1 MSGRLNVMAPEVLAD
16 PYPFYAELRR
26 NAPVSQVDPGGFY
39 AVTRYDDVMT
49 VFKNPQLFSS
59 EGFRNATKPAWLG
72 HNPFGDSMIVLDPP
86 HHGRLRTLVNRA
98 FVPAAMA
105 RLEQRVRAFATQVA
119 DQLPLGRQ
127 VDWVESF
134 ALPLPASVI
143 GELLGLDGS
152 LRSRFKR
159 WSDDLTSITP
169 VTPEMTAR
177 MEEIRGTVREAEQYL
192 REVLAQRRREPAE
205 DMVTDLLR
213 AQVDGEALT
222 DAELMS
228 FLFLLLVAGLE
239 TTVHLISHTAR
250 LLMAHPEVFERV
262 RADLSLIPRLI
273 EEVLRFEPPVRS
285 VYRLVTADTS
295 LSGVPIPKGSRVLVV
310 IGSAN
315 RDEAHFPDA
324 DRFNIDRS
332 GGVNNLPF
340 GHGVHFCLGAPLA
353 RLEARLAL
361 EALLPRIKG
370 ISPAGPVEWRRSV
383 SVRGIQSM
391 PVIVHPA

>member
-1 MSGRLNVMAPEVLAD
+1 MSGRLNLMTPEALAN
-16 PYPFYAELRR
+16 PFPLYAELRR

-39 AVTRYDDVMT
+39 AVTRYDDVLA

-72 HNPFGDSMIVLDPP
+72 HNPFGDSMIVMDPP

-98 FVPAAMA
+98 FTPTAMT
-105 RLEQRVRAFATQVA
+105 RLEQRVRAFAEQVTGA
-119 DQLPLGRQ
+119 LPLGRQ

-143 GELLGLDGS
+143 GELLGLDAS

-159 WSDDLTSITP
+159 WADDLTSITP
-169 VTPEMTAR
+169 VTPDMTQR
-177 MEEIRGTVREAEQYL
+177 MEEIRTTVRETEQYL
-192 REVLAQRRREPAE
+192 RGVLEARRQKPAD

-213 AQVDGEALT
+213 VQVDGEALT
-222 DAELMS
+222 DAELIS

-239 TTVHLISHTAR
+239 TTVQLLSQTAR
-250 LLMAHPEVFERV
+250 YLTLHPEVLARV
-262 RADLSLIPRLI
+262 RADHSLIPRLLD
-273 EEVLRFEPPVRS
+273 EVLRMEAPVRA
-285 VYRLVTADTS
+285 VYRLATADTE
-295 LSGVPIPKGSRVLVV
+295 LSGVAIPKGSRVLVM

-315 RDEAHFPDA
+315 RDEAHFPEP
-324 DRFNIDRS
+324 DRFDIDRP

-340 GHGVHFCLGAPLA
+340 GHGIHFCLGAPLA
-353 RLEARLAL
+353 RLEGRLAL
-361 EALLPRIKG
+361 ETLLPRIQG
-370 ISPAGPVEWRRSV
+370 ISAAGPVEWKKSI

-391 PVIVHPA
+391 PVIIHPA

>member
-1 MSGRLNVMAPEVLAD
+1 MSGRLNLMTPEALAN
-16 PYPFYAELRR
+16 PYPIYAELRR

-39 AVTRYDDVMT
+39 AVTRYDDVMA

-59 EGFRNATKPAWLG
+59 EGFRAATKPAWLG

-86 HHGRLRTLVNRA
+86 NHTRLRTLVNRA
-98 FVPAAMA
+98 FVPSAMA
-105 RLEQRVRAFATQVA
+105 RLEQRVRTFAGQVVDA
-119 DQLPLGRQ
+119 LPLGRP

-143 GELLGLDGS
+143 GELLGLDAS

-159 WSDDLTSITP
+159 WADDLTSITP
-169 VTPEMTAR
+169 VTPDMTQR

-192 REVLAQRRREPAE
+192 KEVLAQRRQKPAD

-213 AQVDGEALT
+213 VQVDGEALT
-222 DAELMS
+222 DAELMA

-239 TTVHLISHTAR
+239 TTVHLLSHTAR
-250 LLMAHPEVFERV
+250 YLIAHPEVFERV
-262 RADLSLIPRLI
+262 RADHSLIPKLLD
-273 EEVLRFEPPVRS
+273 EVLRLEPPVRA
-285 VYRLVTADTS
+285 VYRLTTADTE
-295 LSGVPIPKGSRVLVV
+295 LSGVTIPKGSRVLVM

-315 RDEAHFPDA
+315 RDETHYPDA
-324 DRFNIDRS
+324 DRLDLDRG
-332 GGVNNLPF
+332 GGVNQLPF

-353 RLEARLAL
+353 RLEGKLGL

-370 ISPAGPVEWRRSV
+370 LSAAGPVEWRRSI
-383 SVRGIQSM
+383 SVRGATSL

>member
-1 MSGRLNVMAPEVLAD
+1 MSSRLNLMAPEVLAN
-16 PYPFYAELRR
+16 PYPVYAELRR

-49 VFKNPQLFSS
+49 VLKSPQLFSS

-72 HNPFGDSMIVLDPP
+72 HNPFADSMIVMDPP
-86 HHGRLRTLVNRA
+86 DHGRLRTLVNRA
-98 FVPAAMA
+98 FGPTAMV
-105 RLEQRVRAFATQVA
+105 RLEQRVRAFAGQVV

-143 GELLGLDGS
+143 GELLGLDAS
-152 LRSRFKR
+152 LRSHFKR
-159 WSDDLTSITP
+159 WADDLTSITP
-169 VTPEMTAR
+169 VTPDMTAR

-213 AQVDGEALT
+213 AEVDGEALT
-222 DAELMS
+222 DAELVS

-239 TTVHLISHTAR
+239 TTVHLLSHTAR
-250 LLMAHPEVFERV
+250 QLIAHPEVFERV
-262 RADLSLIPRLI
+262 RAEPALIPKLLD
-273 EEVLRFEPPVRS
+273 EVLRFEPPVRS
-285 VYRLVTADTS
+285 VYRLVTADTE
-295 LSGVPIPKGSRVLVV
+295 LRGVQLPKGSRVLVM

-315 RDEAHFPDA
+315 RDEAHFPNA
-324 DRFNIDRS
+324 DRFDIDR

-353 RLEARLAL
+353 KLEAKLAL
-361 EALLPRIKG
+361 ETLLPRIKG
-370 ISPAGPVEWRRSV
+370 LSAAGPVEWRRSV
-383 SVRGIQSM
+383 SVRGIHAL

>member
-1 MSGRLNVMAPEVLAD
+1 MSSRLNLMAPEVLAN
-16 PYPFYAELRR
+16 PYPVYSELRR

-49 VFKNPQLFSS
+49 VLKSPQLFSS

-72 HNPFGDSMIVLDPP
+72 HNPFADSMIVLDPP
-86 HHGRLRTLVNRA
+86 DHGRLRTIVNRA
-98 FVPAAMA
+98 FGPTAMA
-105 RLEQRVRAFATQVA
+105 RLEQRVRAFAGQVV

-143 GELLGLDGS
+143 GELLGLDAS
-152 LRSRFKR
+152 LRSHFKR
-159 WSDDLTSITP
+159 WADDLTSITP
-169 VTPEMTAR
+169 VTPDMTAR

-213 AQVDGEALT
+213 AEVDGEALT
-222 DAELMS
+222 DAELVS

-239 TTVHLISHTAR
+239 TTVHLLSHTAR
-250 LLMAHPEVFERV
+250 QLIAHPEVFERV
-262 RADLSLIPRLI
+262 RAEPALIPKLLD
-273 EEVLRFEPPVRS
+273 EVLRFEPPVRS
-285 VYRLVTADTS
+285 VYRLVTADTE
-295 LSGVPIPKGSRVLVV
+295 LRGVPLPKGSRVLVM

-315 RDEAHFPDA
+315 RDEAHFPNA
-324 DRFNIDRS
+324 ERFDIDR
-332 GGVNNLPF
+332 GGTNNLPF

-353 RLEARLAL
+353 KLEAKLAL
-361 EALLPRIKG
+361 ETLLPRIK
-370 ISPAGPVEWRRSV
+370 SLSAAGPVEWRRSV
-383 SVRGIQSM
+383 SVRGVQSL

>member
-1 MSGRLNVMAPEVLAD
+1 MSGKLNVMAPEMLAN
-16 PYPFYAELRR
+16 PYPIYAELRR

-39 AVTRYDDVMT
+39 AVTRYDDVMA

-72 HNPFGDSMIVLDPP
+72 HNPFGDSMIVMDPP
-86 HHGRLRTLVNRA
+86 HHGRLRTIVNRA
-98 FVPAAMA
+98 FGPPAMA
-105 RLEQRVRAFATQVA
+105 RLEKRVRAFAVQVA
-119 DQLPLGRQ
+119 DQLPLGRP

-143 GELLGLDGS
+143 GELLGLDAS

-159 WSDDLTSITP
+159 WADDLTSITP
-169 VTPEMTAR
+169 VTPDMTAR

-192 REVLAQRRREPAE
+192 REMLAQHRREPTD
-205 DMVTDLLR
+205 DMVSDLLR

-222 DAELMS
+222 DAELMA

-239 TTVHLISHTAR
+239 TTVHLLSHTAR
-250 LLMAHPEVFERV
+250 QLIEHPAVFERV
-262 RADLSLIPRLI
+262 RADPSLIPKLVD
-273 EEVLRFEPPVRS
+273 EVLRLEPPVRA
-285 VYRLVTADTS
+285 VYRLATADTE
-295 LSGVPIPKGSRVLVV
+295 LSGVPIPKGSKVLVM

-315 RDEAHFPDA
+315 HDEAHFPDA
-324 DRFNIDRS
+324 ERFNIDR

-340 GHGVHFCLGAPLA
+340 GHGIHFCLGAPLA
-353 RLEARLAL
+353 KLEARLGL
-361 EALLPRIKG
+361 EVLLPRIKG
-370 ISPAGPVEWRRSV
+370 LSAAGPAEWKRSI
-383 SVRGIQSM
+383 SVRGVQSL